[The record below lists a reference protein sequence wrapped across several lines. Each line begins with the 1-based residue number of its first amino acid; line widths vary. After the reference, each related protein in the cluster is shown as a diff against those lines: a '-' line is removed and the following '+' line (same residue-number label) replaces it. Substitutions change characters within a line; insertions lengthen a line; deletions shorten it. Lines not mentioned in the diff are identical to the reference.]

1 VGKKTRQ
8 TELKQKEVGK
18 RKDSE
23 EREREREREREKPK
37 CSKIDCSDHRTTIT
51 PWLSIHTTLVSTHIL
66 SPHPKGSNE
75 ASSS

>member
-23 EREREREREREKPK
+23 ERERERERNPNAQK
-37 CSKIDCSDHRTTIT
+37 
-51 PWLSIHTTLVSTHIL
+51 
-66 SPHPKGSNE
+66 
-75 ASSS
+75 

>member
-23 EREREREREREKPK
+23 ERETDRQTETQMLKNR
-37 CSKIDCSDHRTTIT
+37 
-51 PWLSIHTTLVSTHIL
+51 LQ
-66 SPHPKGSNE
+66 
-75 ASSS
+75 

>member
-23 EREREREREREKPK
+23 ERERERERERETQMLKN
-37 CSKIDCSDHRTTIT
+37 R
-51 PWLSIHTTLVSTHIL
+51 LQ
-66 SPHPKGSNE
+66 
-75 ASSS
+75 